1 MTVHFQ
7 PRLDFEAVARA
18 SADGDALLLELDG
31 WEGPLDLLL
40 ELARRQKVD
49 LRAISV
55 TALAEQFLHF
65 VQGARRRRFALA
77 ADYLVMAAW
86 LAYLKSRLLLPP
98 VERPPGEG
106 APAEEVAEA
115 LAFRLAKL
123 AAMREAADALQ
134 QLPRL
139 GRDVFP
145 RGDPEAR
152 TVRSTTRLEGDL
164 HALVTAYLL
173 QRRREGAR
181 RYAPAR
187 RVEAYPL
194 EAARRR
200 LRGLLPELAD
210 WAPLEAVAPP
220 AEAWPD
226 GEGPNRASRLA
237 STLAAGLEM
246 TRDGALELRQ
256 AGASAPVHLRARAPG
271 RAPAPV

>member
-18 SADGDALLLELDG
+18 SADGDSLVLELDG
-31 WEGPLDLLL
+31 WEGPLDVLL

-49 LRAISV
+49 LRALSI
-55 TALAEQFLHF
+55 TALAEQYLAF
-65 VQGARRRRFALA
+65 VQAARRRRFALA

-86 LAYLKSRLLLPP
+86 LAFLKSRLLLPRA
-98 VERPPGEG
+98 ERPHDDE

-134 QLPRL
+134 RL
-139 GRDVFP
+139 DRVGRDVFL

-152 TVRSTTRLEGDL
+152 TVHGATRLEGSL
-164 HALVTAYLL
+164 HELISAYVG
-173 QRRREGAR
+173 QRRRAAAR
-181 RYAPAR
+181 RYAPER

-194 EAARRR
+194 EAARLR
-200 LRGLLPELAD
+200 LRELLPELAD
-210 WAPLEAVAPP
+210 WAPLDAVIP
-220 AEAWPD
+220 AAQE
-226 GEGPNRASRLA
+226 EGPSGASRLA

-256 AGASAPVHLRARAPG
+256 AEAFAPLHLRARAA
-271 RAPAPV
+271 APAPVPAPAA

>member
-7 PRLDFEAVARA
+7 PRLAFGLDFEAVARA
-18 SADGDALLLELDG
+18 SADGEALVLELDG

-55 TALAEQFLHF
+55 TALAEQYLAF
-65 VQGARRRRFALA
+65 VQAARRKRFALA

-86 LAYLKSRLLLPP
+86 LAFLKSRLLLPQA
-98 VERPPGEG
+98 ERSAGED

-123 AAMREAADALQ
+123 AAMREAAEALQ
-134 QLPRL
+134 RLDRL
-139 GRDVFP
+139 GRDVFA
-145 RGDPEAR
+145 RGDPEALV
-152 TVRSTTRLEGDL
+152 VRSTTRLEGDL
-164 HALVTAYLL
+164 HALVIAYVG
-173 QRRREGAR
+173 QRRREAAR

-194 EAARRR
+194 EAARLR
-200 LRGLLPELAD
+200 LRRLLPELAD
-210 WAPLEAVAPP
+210 WAPLDAVAPEP
-220 AEAWPD
+220 ERG
-226 GEGPNRASRLA
+226 GEGPNRASCLA

-256 AGASAPVHLRARAPG
+256 AEAFAPVQLRARAS
-271 RAPAPV
+271 A